1 MQTSKD
7 FLHIFLD
14 MGDALLNSGA
24 EIFRV
29 EDTLNRMGYAC
40 GAAQMNVFVITSSI
54 VITMEFPEE
63 GARTQTRRIRESGG
77 NDFTKLEQLNDLS
90 RRFCNHP
97 VPAAELRKEFDKINI
112 NKTKPLWKLLGSL
125 LAACSFAF
133 FYGGSIPDAVAAGFG
148 AVLIWGLQQYLRPV
162 CMNEVTF
169 QFVASFFTGCAICGL
184 TLLCPF
190 LRMDKIMIGDIMLL
204 IPGLMSTNAIRD
216 VLIGDTLSGIIR
228 LIAALLLAAAL
239 ALGFMGAIIYL
250 GGLDFDC
257 SNHDTINYRS
267 HWLCRIGILFH
278 IKKKYLP
285 LAAVGGF
292 LSWLG
297 FLLGK
302 EFWGNVFLPTL
313 MAGFVT
319 DVYAEILARICKE
332 TSTSFFVTSVI
343 PLIPGSTLYYC
354 MNSIVEGNTV
364 RAWNMDGIRFFLLL
378 ELQQE

>member
-54 VITMEFPEE
+54 VITMEFPGE

-90 RRFCNHP
+90 RRFCNRP
-97 VPAAELRKEFDKINI
+97 VPAEELREELDKINM
-112 NKTKPLWKLLGSL
+112 NKTNPLWKL
-125 LAACSFAF
+125 
-133 FYGGSIPDAVAAGFG
+133 PDAVAAGFG

-169 QFVASFFTGCAICGL
+169 QFAASFLTGCVICVSVL
-184 TLLCPF
+184 ICPF
-190 LRMDKIMIGDIMLL
+190 LHMDKIMIGDIMLL

-239 ALGFMGAIIYL
+239 ALGFMGAIILFGRL
-250 GGLDFDC
+250 GL
-257 SNHDTINYRS
+257 
-267 HWLCRIGILFH
+267 
-278 IKKKYLP
+278 
-285 LAAVGGF
+285 
-292 LSWLG
+292 
-297 FLLGK
+297 
-302 EFWGNVFLPTL
+302 
-313 MAGFVT
+313 
-319 DVYAEILARICKE
+319 
-332 TSTSFFVTSVI
+332 
-343 PLIPGSTLYYC
+343 
-354 MNSIVEGNTV
+354 
-364 RAWNMDGIRFFLLL
+364 
-378 ELQQE
+378 